1 MKAERNYFQI
11 NKEVLALVWGVKKFR
26 HYLFGC
32 HFTLVTDHEPLTSI
46 FNPQKGIPAMTGAL
60 IDPSS
65 I

>member
-11 NKEVLALVWGVKKFR
+11 DKEVLALVWGVKKLR
-26 HYLFGC
+26 HYLFGD
-32 HFTLVTDHEPLTSI
+32 DHEPLTSI

-60 IDPSS
+60 IVPSS